1 MKKILL
7 TAYITM
13 LGAFNANAQFKIKPE
28 GIVTDEGKSFYVV
41 KVDSVSKEELF
52 KRCESYVMKT
62 YKNPDIVMSK
72 QGNDMITIHGM
83 DPRGYKY
90 ESHWLNME
98 YTITVS
104 FKDGRIRID
113 APNIIDASND
123 DKTCR
128 LVAGCGAHVALSGVW
143 YLYDRKG
150 RVRIPK
156 HIEKLSS
163 WINIKVGEIVDAIKC
178 VNKEDQD
185 W

>member
-7 TAYITM
+7 TAYITI

-90 ESHWLNME
+90 
-98 YTITVS
+98 
-104 FKDGRIRID
+104 
-113 APNIIDASND
+113 
-123 DKTCR
+123 
-128 LVAGCGAHVALSGVW
+128 
-143 YLYDRKG
+143 
-150 RVRIPK
+150 
-156 HIEKLSS
+156 
-163 WINIKVGEIVDAIKC
+163 
-178 VNKEDQD
+178 
-185 W
+185 